1 MTAASMIS
9 QRKFQ
14 SDYQRKIG
22 YMYEKS
28 TENKTCYLFNE
39 KIYRIGIL
47 YSCLLYTSVHLMDPV
62 LMDLSALKNLI
73 CIYIQIL
80 TALRSSRGMREETV
94 WQD

>member
-1 MTAASMIS
+1 MGRYTKQDVIDLVRENDVEFIRLQFSDLFGTMKNVAITAR
-9 QRKFQ
+9 QL
-14 SDYQRKIG
+14 
-22 YMYEKS
+22 EKALD
-28 TENKTCYLFNE
+28 NKCTFD
-39 KIYRIGIL
+39 G
-47 YSCLLYTSVHLMDPV
+47 PV